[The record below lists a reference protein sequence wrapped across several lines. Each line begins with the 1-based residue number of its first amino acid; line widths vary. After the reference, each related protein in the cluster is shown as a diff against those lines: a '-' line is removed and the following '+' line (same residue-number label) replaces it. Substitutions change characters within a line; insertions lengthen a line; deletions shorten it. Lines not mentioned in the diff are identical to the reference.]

1 MSSPLKILFALLLL
15 FTATATQAN
24 TVTFDFEPLGSTY
37 GVPAG
42 HTPGDW
48 IMAEDSADLRVD
60 DFFIAGV
67 PYFNFSRIELPFMG
81 FGSGQILDLNNV
93 TVHTDF
99 AAPGDA
105 SFLFLDLGGSVNIQV
120 NGFGAVIEA
129 PDFPSLGTFS
139 PAPGVVMSTTWV
151 PVGGGI
157 MGTVTLT
164 GPVQHVRIGGQELWI
179 DDLVCNNG
187 LGGAAGPCLY
197 AVDYETLPMGN
208 TYGTPAGHSPGDWA
222 FNEGGIDV
230 YVVDFDAGGIILFN
244 EMIVV
249 PGFGPLGPIKVMNVN
264 NIGQLFDLAPLGI
277 TTTEVSFEYI
287 DFGGTEN
294 LAING
299 SVLQIGDLHT
309 FSGMTLGG
317 VYVSVVTW
325 PYGAGVYGRVTL
337 TGNVQT
343 LRVGGQEFWMD
354 DVCVKGAPIAPC
366 DRLVDHETRLIGEAW
381 GSPFGDAPGDLL
393 FVEDGIPV
401 YIGEYQAGTGG
412 WFYNYCEITNALLG
426 FGTANVMLINNVVN
440 LYDIAATGLIS
451 NTVTFEYLDL
461 GGTENLEVN
470 GAPRYV
476 GELDLAPVNIA
487 PGVTCSVVTWA
498 VPGGKRG
505 EVTLTGQV
513 DKLVVGGQEF
523 WIDNICVKAASSGGP
538 VMWCDHLSDIE
549 SPAMGSAWGGS
560 YGNTPGDHIF
570 TEDMMDVM
578 IFNHTDPTGLT
589 FFGDA
594 RVDAA
599 FAPFGT
605 SQILTMSSVGIGYDL
620 AALGTVEKV
629 RFEYFDGSGIEN
641 LIVNGAP
648 IYIGEIDAAPATI
661 APGIT
666 CTVYEIVGPG
676 FEYGTVVLEG
686 NVQTFMIAGQQFAI
700 DNVCVRLAGSTTD
713 VNVMPRADVSL
724 EPNYPNPFNPSTM
737 LQFNLGHDSPVRLT
751 IHDVAGRVVRTLI
764 NEQRSGGSHSV
775 VWNGQLDSGA
785 TASAGVYFV
794 RVESREG
801 VDTQKIALIK

>member
-1 MSSPLKILFALLLL
+1 MSSPLKSTLTRATTTLITLILLL
-15 FTATATQAN
+15 TAGSAEAN
-24 TVTFDFEPLGSTY
+24 TVTFDLEPLGTTY
-37 GVPAG
+37 GAPAG
-42 HTPGDW
+42 HFPGDW

-60 DFFIAGV
+60 EFFAGGL
-67 PYFNFSRIELPFMG
+67 PSFNFSRIELPFMG
-81 FGSGQILDLNNV
+81 FGIGQILELNNI

-99 AAPGDA
+99 AAPGNTT
-105 SFLFLDLGGSVNIQV
+105 FQFLDLGGLINIQV
-120 NGFGAVIEA
+120 NGFGTVIEA

-157 MGTVTLT
+157 TGTVTLT
-164 GPVQHVRIGGQELWI
+164 GPVQHLRIGGQELWV
-179 DDLVCNNG
+179 DDLKCNNSI
-187 LGGAAGPCLY
+187 GGAAGPCLY

-244 EMIVV
+244 EMTVV
-249 PGFGPLGPIKVMNVN
+249 PGFGPLGPIQVMKVD
-264 NIGQLFDLAPLGI
+264 NISQLFDLAPLGI

-299 SVLQIGDLHT
+299 SPLQIGDLHT

-325 PYGAGVYGRVTL
+325 PFGLGVYGEVTL

-343 LRVGGQEFWMD
+343 LQVGGQEFWMD
-354 DVCVKGAPIAPC
+354 DVCVKGAP
-366 DRLVDHETRLIGEAW
+366 T
-381 GSPFGDAPGDLL
+381 
-393 FVEDGIPV
+393 
-401 YIGEYQAGTGG
+401 
-412 WFYNYCEITNALLG
+412 
-426 FGTANVMLINNVVN
+426 
-440 LYDIAATGLIS
+440 
-451 NTVTFEYLDL
+451 
-461 GGTENLEVN
+461 
-470 GAPRYV
+470 
-476 GELDLAPVNIA
+476 
-487 PGVTCSVVTWA
+487 
-498 VPGGKRG
+498 
-505 EVTLTGQV
+505 
-513 DKLVVGGQEF
+513 
-523 WIDNICVKAASSGGP
+523 GGP
-538 VMWCDHLSDIE
+538 VLWCDHLSDIE
-549 SPAMGSAWGGS
+549 SPAIGSAWGGS
-560 YGNTPGDHIF
+560 YGNVPGDYIF

-578 IFNHTDPTGLT
+578 IFDHTDPTGLT

-605 SQILTMSSVGIGYDL
+605 SQILTMSSIGIGYDL

-629 RFEYFDGSGIEN
+629 RFDYFDGAGIEN
-641 LIVNGAP
+641 LIVNSAP
-648 IYIGEIDAAPATI
+648 IYIGEIDAAPTTI

-666 CTVYEIVGPG
+666 CTVYETAGPG
-676 FEYGTVVLEG
+676 FDYGTVVLEG

-700 DNVCVRLAGSTTD
+700 DNVCVRLFGSSTD
-713 VNVMPRADVSL
+713 VSVMPRADVSL

-737 LQFNLGHDSPVRLT
+737 LQFNLGQDSRVRLT
-751 IHDVAGRVVRTLI
+751 IHDVAGRVIRTLI
-764 NEQRSGGSHSV
+764 DEQRSGGSHSV
-775 VWNGQLDSGA
+775 VWDGQLDSGA